1 LRALGAANKEPHM
14 KDFADKPADKSL
26 GKPAIR
32 IVVSD
37 SRVLQPPDLPP
48 LNTIRW
54 VASRKAQVVA
64 GVHAGALSITE
75 ACRRYRLSPEEFL
88 EWERLYKAGSLGK
101 PRASVRALH

>member
-1 LRALGAANKEPHM
+1 M
-14 KDFADKPADKSL
+14 KDFTDKPADMPTRKLLDRPS
-26 GKPAIR
+26 IR

-37 SRVLQPPDLPP
+37 SRVLLPPDLPP
-48 LNTIRW
+48 LNTVRW

-64 GVHAGALSITE
+64 AVHAGALSITE

-101 PRASVRALH
+101 SRASAPALH